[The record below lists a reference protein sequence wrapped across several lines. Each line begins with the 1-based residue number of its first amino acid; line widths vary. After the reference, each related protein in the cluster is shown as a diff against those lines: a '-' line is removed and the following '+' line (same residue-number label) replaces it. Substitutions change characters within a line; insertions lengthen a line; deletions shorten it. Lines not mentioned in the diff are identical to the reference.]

1 MKKSF
6 IIFVI
11 SLLLVFSQSVTTYA
25 APLTTEFSDK
35 KIIWLGD
42 SITFG
47 YGATSADKTFV
58 SIVDEELGFLE
69 TVKYATGGATI
80 SKYVAEAPYMIDMA
94 ATMDTDADIV
104 MVFGGINDKFG
115 QVPIGTTA
123 DTDPELTFY
132 GGLNTLIPLLKTN
145 HATARII
152 LVSPYKTAT
161 DTPTYIAEAMKERA
175 LFYDIEFINMFA
187 YVGFDLSVIEDKE
200 IYAVDSTHLSDQGNR
215 RLADIFISYLYQD
228 YTPNLHNP
236 LTINAGQVL
245 AVDGSLVAAPAG
257 SEANFF
263 TTDYIPVTAGTTYF
277 YSLNDYDSSLRKT
290 WYDSQKV
297 KISNST
303 NSSCF
308 ETAPTGAAFVRLVSY
323 LMDEEEFQFSKI
335 ANYDYKIIFETND
348 GTEIDSQYV
357 TEYRNIEVPQIP
369 VKEGSTFI
377 GWYTNEILTQVFNPY
392 AAILQDTTLYA
403 KWNVDFPEYIVTF
416 FSDGGTYVT
425 PQLVV
430 EYGSINEPGDPT
442 RDGYTFEGWYQ
453 DSGLTNKW
461 NFLTGSVTDD
471 MTLYASWTADAVEE
485 TPETIGSWIDANPVL
500 AILAILAII
509 TIVAV
514 LFKKN

>member
-1 MKKSF
+1 MKK
-6 IIFVI
+6 IVLI
-11 SLLLVFSQSVTTYA
+11 LLLALSAMAVILSYGSKTYA
-25 APLTTEFSDK
+25 VELTSEFNDQ

-47 YGATSADKTFV
+47 YGATSTSKTFV
-58 SIVDEELGFLE
+58 SIVDDELGFLE
-69 TVKYATGGATI
+69 TKKYATGGATI
-80 SKYVAEAPYMIDMA
+80 SKYVVEAPYMIDMA

-123 DTDPELTFY
+123 DTDPELSFY
-132 GGLNTLIPLLKTN
+132 GGLNTLIPLLKSN
-145 HATARII
+145 HATARIV

-161 DTPTYIAEAMKERA
+161 DTPTDIAAAMKERA

-187 YVGFDLSVIEDKE
+187 YVGFDLSIIEDKE

-228 YTPNLHNP
+228 YTPNLHDP

-245 AVDGSLVAAPAG
+245 AIDGSLVAAPAG
-257 SEANFF
+257 SEADFF

-323 LMDEEEFQFSKI
+323 LIDEENFQFSKVV
-335 ANYDYKIIFETND
+335 NYDYTFEFESYG
-348 GTEIDSQYV
+348 GTEIPIQYV
-357 TEYRNIEVPQIP
+357 TEYRNAIQPSTPIKSGYVFGGWFTTSLYDEDFSFESVISEDTIIYAMWVLNPTGGITIPEPNIITTEQIIT
-369 VKEGSTFI
+369 VVIFSLVLF
-377 GWYTNEILTQVFNPY
+377 
-392 AAILQDTTLYA
+392 AAIIYL
-403 KWNVDFPEYIVTF
+403 
-416 FSDGGTYVT
+416 
-425 PQLVV
+425 
-430 EYGSINEPGDPT
+430 
-442 RDGYTFEGWYQ
+442 
-453 DSGLTNKW
+453 NK
-461 NFLTGSVTDD
+461 
-471 MTLYASWTADAVEE
+471 
-485 TPETIGSWIDANPVL
+485 P
-500 AILAILAII
+500 
-509 TIVAV
+509 
-514 LFKKN
+514 KKRGQHR

>member
-1 MKKSF
+1 MKKIFAIF
-6 IIFVI
+6 IFAMIMTF
-11 SLLLVFSQSVTTYA
+11 SLSVTAQA

-58 SIVDEELGFLE
+58 SIVDEELGFGV
-69 TVKYATGGATI
+69 TKKYATGGATI
-80 SKYVAEAPYMIDMA
+80 SQYVPEAANFIDMA

-104 MVFGGINDKFG
+104 IVFGGINDKFG

-123 DTDPELTFY
+123 DTDAELTFY

-152 LVSPYKTAT
+152 LVSPYKTST
-161 DTPTYIAEAMKERA
+161 DTPTDIAAAMKERA

-187 YVGFDLSVIEDKE
+187 YVGFDLSIIEDKE

-228 YTPNLHNP
+228 YTPNLHDP

-277 YSLNDYDSSLRKT
+277 YSSNDYDSSLRKT

-323 LMDEEEFQFSKI
+323 LMDEEEFQFSKVV
-335 ANYDYKIIFETND
+335 NYDYTVTFNTLGGND
-348 GTEIDSQYV
+348 IANQYV
-357 TEYRNIEVPQIP
+357 TEYRNITVAVP
-369 VKEGSTFI
+369 VREGYIFA
-377 GWYTNEILTQVFNPY
+377 GWFKDTQ
-392 AAILQDTTLYA
+392 LQNMFYSNDVVENNITLYA
-403 KWNVDFPEYIVTF
+403 KWLPSSGGSIITPEATLTTTQIVTY
-416 FSDGGTYVT
+416 SIIGG
-425 PQLVV
+425 LVFLFLIS
-430 EYGSINEPGDPT
+430 YSSKSKKRGS
-442 RDGYTFEGWYQ
+442 RR
-453 DSGLTNKW
+453 
-461 NFLTGSVTDD
+461 
-471 MTLYASWTADAVEE
+471 
-485 TPETIGSWIDANPVL
+485 
-500 AILAILAII
+500 
-509 TIVAV
+509 
-514 LFKKN
+514 